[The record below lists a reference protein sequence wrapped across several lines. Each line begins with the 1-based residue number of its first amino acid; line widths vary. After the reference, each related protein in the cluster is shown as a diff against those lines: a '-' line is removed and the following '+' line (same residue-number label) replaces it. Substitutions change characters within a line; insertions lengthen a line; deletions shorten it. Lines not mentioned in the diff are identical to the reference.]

1 MARILIVFATK
12 EGHTATLAERMR
24 ETLVARGHDARLER
38 ANGKVSPPDDVDG
51 VLVGA
56 SIHAGKHLAG
66 AREYV
71 EHNREGLDARPTG
84 FFQVCLTA
92 ADPSPEATEQTSA
105 CLDEFVRSTGW
116 TPGRTAT
123 FAGKLA
129 WTQYD
134 FFTRLLMK
142 LILRKQHLSPEE
154 LDTSHDTDYTDYD
167 AVERFAVEFADEVEA
182 RRSASSRTESS
193 TA

>member
-1 MARILIVFATK
+1 MARILIVYATK
-12 EGHTATLAERMR
+12 EGHTATIAERMR
-24 ETLVARGHDARLER
+24 ETLVEQGHTVRLER
-38 ANGKVSPPDDVDG
+38 ADAKGWVPDDVDG

-56 SIHAGKHLAG
+56 SIHAGAHLAD
-66 AREYV
+66 AQKYAKRNV
-71 EHNREGLDARPTG
+71 ERLDALPSG

-92 ADPSPEATEQTSA
+92 ADPSPEAVAQTQV

-116 TPGRTAT
+116 QPGRTTT

-134 FFTRLLMK
+134 FFTRHLMK

-167 AVERFAVEFADEVEA
+167 AVERFASEFAGELEGAVSE
-182 RRSASSRTESS
+182 SR
-193 TA
+193 AG